1 MPSFIVKIFVAALA
15 AGAAQA
21 LPQMSMSTVTTSAVA
36 RSTSSLVASSV
47 MAATSTAPPAAD
59 AAAKA
64 AALKQLASDL
74 IKEPSSVDRF
84 TKLLTTG
91 GDGKTLLSGQELKDR
106 VVFDFNNA
114 KPADGSLGGKILL
127 ANVDNFPILTDLG
140 ISTAVATLGPCG
152 INTPHFHPRAT
163 EFLTVVK
170 GQIQSGFILE
180 NGFAVNNKVVSQVS
194 TNLTALQ
201 GTVFPMGSIHF
212 QFNPTCEDAIFVAT
226 LNSDDPG
233 VSQIAQNFFALNGE
247 VIDAALGFP
256 FTIAG
261 EDVNKF
267 RAQLPINLAVGV
279 DQCLK
284 TCKIQTK

>member
-1 MPSFIVKIFVAALA
+1 MPFFIVKIFVAALA

-59 AAAKA
+59 AADKA

-140 ISTAVATLGPCG
+140 ISTAVATLGPC
-152 INTPHFHPRAT
+152 
-163 EFLTVVK
+163 